1 MARPGR
7 GVTVLYADAGALV
20 GAYLADDSEHPTLR
34 AALLEGADPVV
45 SSEVVRVEV
54 AAAFADRPRSR
65 ELLARFDADCGAGG
79 PLLLLRLVAERTFAA
94 AAELARAHGLGPL
107 GAIHV
112 VTALAIAAPLAAP
125 EPLVFVTR
133 DERRRE
139 AAEAFGLPTPGQAG
153 SGPAAT

>member
-1 MARPGR
+1 M
-7 GVTVLYADAGALV
+7 TVLYADAGAIL
-20 GAYLADDSEHPTLR
+20 GAYLPDHPDHPALR
-34 AALLEGADPVV
+34 GVLLEGPDPVV

-54 AAAFADRPRSR
+54 AAAFAERPRSR
-65 ELLARFDADCGAGG
+65 ELLGRFDADCGTGG
-79 PLLLLRLVAERTFAA
+79 ALLLLRLVAERTLAA

-112 VTALAIAAPLAAP
+112 VTALAVAAPLAAP

-139 AAEAFGLPTPGQAG
+139 AAEAFGLPTAG
-153 SGPAAT
+153 